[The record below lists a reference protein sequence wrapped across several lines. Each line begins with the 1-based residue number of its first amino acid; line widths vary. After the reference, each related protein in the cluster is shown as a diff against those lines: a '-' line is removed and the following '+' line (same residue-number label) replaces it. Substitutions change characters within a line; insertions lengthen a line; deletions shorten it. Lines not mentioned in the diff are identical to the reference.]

1 VTGETQGISIRMHI
15 QCEWLCQALE
25 FVPGRAG
32 RREGGTI
39 MNYRRITGLFGA
51 AGAIAV
57 GTEIAQ
63 AQDLGESIANT
74 VSGAVSDIATNSE
87 DSVIGGVSVEHSQV
101 NLGEQTGLA
110 IADASGGNNNVSFVS

>member
-1 VTGETQGISIRMHI
+1 
-15 QCEWLCQALE
+15 
-25 FVPGRAG
+25 
-32 RREGGTI
+32 

-51 AGAIAV
+51 AGALVV

-63 AQDLGESIANT
+63 AQEDLGDSIANT
-74 VSGAVSDIATNSE
+74 VSGAVSSIATS
-87 DSVIGGVSVEHSQV
+87 SGGTVSGGESVEHSEV

>member
-1 VTGETQGISIRMHI
+1 
-15 QCEWLCQALE
+15 
-25 FVPGRAG
+25 
-32 RREGGTI
+32 
-39 MNYRRITGLFGA
+39 MNYRRITELFGA
-51 AGAIAV
+51 AGAAAGAVAV

-101 NLGEQTGLA
+101 NLGEETGLA

>member
-1 VTGETQGISIRMHI
+1 
-15 QCEWLCQALE
+15 
-25 FVPGRAG
+25 
-32 RREGGTI
+32 

-51 AGAIAV
+51 AGALAV

-63 AQDLGESIANT
+63 AQEADLGDSIANT
-74 VSGAVSDIATNSE
+74 VSGAVSSITTSSGG
-87 DSVIGGVSVEHSQV
+87 SVSGGESVEHSEV

>member
-1 VTGETQGISIRMHI
+1 MHI

-51 AGAIAV
+51 AGAAAGALAV

-63 AQDLGESIANT
+63 AQQDLGASIANAVT
-74 VSGAVSDIATNSE
+74 GSVANIDTHSSNSG
-87 DSVIGGVSVEHSQV
+87 SVFGGVSTESNNVD
-101 NLGEQTGLA
+101 LGEQTGTS